1 MAESGIKKE
10 GEIEDLEDAMG
21 ALLTSENY
29 IIVDIGANLTNKK
42 FTRDLD
48 SVVSRARDAG
58 VHKIMVTG
66 ITVQSSKDALR
77 LTRLFPET
85 LYSTAGIHP
94 HEAKSWDDETEE
106 ALRELAANH
115 EVVAIGECGL
125 DFNRNFS
132 PQDVQLEVFEKQVSL
147 ACELR
152 KPLFV
157 HERDA
162 HKEVLEILKKYKGRL
177 PSVVIHCFTGDT
189 AQASAYLKEGCYIGL
204 TGYVWKDKSEDGV
217 RRILEDGVVP
227 LDRLL
232 VETDSPFMYPNT
244 RASKLPPYVK
254 EALTERSL
262 TFLHRYCTFQR
273 NEPCSLPVTIEMI
286 AAYMKKKSEQ
296 VALQTTFNA
305 LKVFGL
311 ST

>member
-1 MAESGIKKE
+1 MASNEANKNQGID
-10 GEIEDLEDAMG
+10 GIEDAM
-21 ALLTSENY
+21 AELMSSENY

-66 ITVQSSKDALR
+66 ITVQSSKEALR

-85 LYSTAGIHP
+85 LYSTAGVHP
-94 HEAKSWDDETEE
+94 HEAKTWDDETEE
-106 ALRELAANH
+106 ALRELAANQ

-162 HKEVLEILKKYKGRL
+162 HKEVLEVLGKYKARL
-177 PSVVIHCFTGDT
+177 PPVVIHCFTGDAT
-189 AQASAYLKEGCYIGL
+189 QAAAYLKEGCYIGL

>member
-1 MAESGIKKE
+1 MAESEVKKNSE
-10 GEIEDLEDAMG
+10 MDDLEDAMG
-21 ALLTSENY
+21 ALITSENY

-48 SVVSRARDAG
+48 SVVGRARDAG

-66 ITVQSSKDALR
+66 ITVQSSKEALR
-77 LTRLFPET
+77 LTRLFPGT
-85 LYSTAGIHP
+85 LYSTAGVHP
-94 HEAKSWDDETEE
+94 HEAKSWDEETEE

-162 HKEVLEILKKYKGRL
+162 HKELLEVLGKHKGRL
-177 PSVVIHCFTGDT
+177 PPVVIHCFTGDAT
-189 AQASAYLKEGCYIGL
+189 QAAAYLEEGCYIGL

-244 RASKLPPYVK
+244 RASKLPPYIK

>member
-1 MAESGIKKE
+1 MAEREVKE
-10 GEIEDLEDAMG
+10 NSEMDDLEDAMG

-162 HKEVLEILKKYKGRL
+162 HKEVLEVLGKYKGRL
-177 PSVVIHCFTGDT
+177 PPVVIHCFTGDT
-189 AQASAYLKEGCYIGL
+189 AQATAYLKEGCYIGL

-254 EALTERSL
+254 ETLTERSL

-311 ST
+311 SS

>member
-1 MAESGIKKE
+1 MASNVPKDIANEETELDSKSK
-10 GEIEDLEDAMG
+10 DFV
-21 ALLTSENY
+21 SENY

-42 FTRDLD
+42 FSRDLD
-48 SVVSRARDAG
+48 SVVGRAQDAG

-66 ITVQSSKDALR
+66 ISIQSSKDALR
-77 LTRLFPET
+77 LTRLFPGT
-85 LYSTAGIHP
+85 LYSTAGVHP
-94 HEAKSWDDETEE
+94 HEAKSWDDETLS
-106 ALRELAANH
+106 ALKELVSNQ

-132 PQDVQLEVFEKQVSL
+132 PPDVQQEVFEKQVQL
-147 ACELR
+147 ACEVK
-152 KPLFV
+152 KPLFI

-162 HKEVLEILKKYKGRL
+162 HSELMSVLKRYKEKI
-177 PSVVIHCFTGDT
+177 PAVVIHCFTGDST
-189 AQASAYLKEGCYIGL
+189 QAKAYLDFGCYIGL

-217 RRILEDGVVP
+217 RKILESGIVP
-227 LDRLL
+227 LDRLM

-254 EALTERSL
+254 DSLSEQSL

-286 AAYMKKKSEQ
+286 AAYMKKRPEQ

-305 LKVFGL
+305 FKVFGL
-311 ST
+311 SS

>member
-1 MAESGIKKE
+1 MAKSITKE
-10 GEIEDLEDAMG
+10 GDALDGLEGDMG
-21 ALLTSENY
+21 ALHTSENY

-48 SVVSRARDAG
+48 SVVGRARDAG

-66 ITVQSSKDALR
+66 TTVQSSKEALR

-85 LYSTAGIHP
+85 LYSTAGVHP
-94 HEAKSWDDETEE
+94 HEAKSWDEETEE
-106 ALRELAANH
+106 ALREILANH
-115 EVVAIGECGL
+115 EVVAVGECGL

-132 PQDVQLEVFEKQVSL
+132 PQETQLEVFHKQVSL
-147 ACELR
+147 ACSLK
-152 KPLFV
+152 KPLFI

-162 HKEVLEILKKYKGRL
+162 HNEVLEVLRKYKDRL
-177 PSVVIHCFTGDT
+177 PPVVIHCFTGDAT
-189 AQASAYLKEGCYIGL
+189 QAAAYLKEGCYIGL

-217 RRILEDGVVP
+217 RRILEDGIVP

-286 AAYMKKKSEQ
+286 AAYMKKKSDQ

-311 ST
+311 TT

>member
-1 MAESGIKKE
+1 M
-10 GEIEDLEDAMG
+10 
-21 ALLTSENY
+21 
-29 IIVDIGANLTNKK
+29 
-42 FTRDLD
+42 
-48 SVVSRARDAG
+48 G